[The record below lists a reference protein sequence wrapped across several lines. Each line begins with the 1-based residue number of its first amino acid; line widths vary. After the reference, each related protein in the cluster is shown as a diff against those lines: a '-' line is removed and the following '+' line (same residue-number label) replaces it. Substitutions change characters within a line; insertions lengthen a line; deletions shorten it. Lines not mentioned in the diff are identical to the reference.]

1 MKILIIGSG
10 GREHTLAWKIAQ
22 SPLVNKI
29 YCAPGNAG
37 TKMVA
42 ENVPIE
48 ADNLKALLKFAK
60 EQKID
65 LTLVGPEAPL
75 VKGLVDLF
83 EKEGLRVYGPSC
95 AAAQL
100 EGSKIFSKEKMQKY
114 GVPTAA
120 FKVFN
125 NPQEAYDYCCS
136 QSFPLVVKADGLAA
150 GKGVVIAKDL
160 EEVELAIHD
169 MMVKKIFG
177 EAGERIL
184 IEECLKGE
192 EASILAFCDGKNVIP
207 MVSSQDH
214 KRIFDNDQGPNTGGM
229 GAYSPAPVVTDEVM
243 RFAEEKV
250 LRPMV
255 AGMAQ
260 DGIPYKGIL
269 YAGLMLT
276 EKGPQVLEF
285 NCRFGDPETQAV
297 LPRLKS
303 DLVPVLIAGCEG
315 KLNEI
320 ELNWNE
326 KATVCVVLA
335 SKGYP
340 AAYEKGKQISGLEI
354 ARQFENVVIFHAGT
368 KEENNKILTAG
379 GRVLGV
385 TAFGDTIKDA
395 INLAYQAIEKISF
408 DGMQYRKDIGK
419 KATPF

>member
-37 TKMVA
+37 TKIVA

-65 LTLVGPEAPL
+65 LTMVGPEVPL
-75 VKGLVDLF
+75 VLGLVDLF
-83 EKEGLRVYGPSC
+83 EKQGLKVYGPSQ

-100 EGSKIFSKEKMQKY
+100 EGSKIFSKEKMEKY
-114 GVPTAA
+114 GVPTAP
-120 FKVFN
+120 FKVFD
-125 NPQEAYDYCCS
+125 NPQKAYDYCCT
-136 QSFPLVVKADGLAA
+136 QPFPLVVKADGLAA

-160 EEVELAIHD
+160 KEVEEAIQD

-192 EASILAFCDGKNVIP
+192 EASILAFCDGKNVIS

-214 KRIFDNDQGPNTGGM
+214 KRIFDDDQGPNTGGM

-243 RFAEEKV
+243 RFAQEKV

-255 AGMAQ
+255 AGMAK
-260 DGIPYKGIL
+260 DGTPYKGIL

-303 DLVPVLIAGCEG
+303 DLVAILLAGCEG
-315 KLNEI
+315 RLNGVKLV
-320 ELNWNE
+320 WNE
-326 KATVCVVLA
+326 KTTVCVVLA

-340 AAYEKGKQISGLEI
+340 GNYEKGREIKGLEV

-368 KEENNKILTAG
+368 KEEDNKILTSG

-385 TAFGDTIKDA
+385 TAFGDTIRDA
-395 INLAYQAIEKISF
+395 INLAYQAVEKISF
-408 DGMQYRKDIGK
+408 DGMQFRKDIGK
-419 KATPF
+419 KALS